1 MVNTTHKQLSN
12 NSEAIRKRN
21 NRRDLKERRRKHTF
35 VNNYVETK
43 YPHIYVEISGLY
55 ENLADKYPG
64 RADLSKTYFF
74 KKWQRETKQ
83 PVNQQQPQASI
94 VNQQPQASIVNQQQP
109 QASTVNQQ
117 QPQAS
122 TVNQQQPQASIVN
135 QQQPQAS
142 IVNQQR
148 QASTVNQQQ
157 PQTSIV
163 NQQPQAS
170 IVNQQQPQT
179 SIVNQQPQASI
190 VNQQQPQ
197 ASIVNQ
203 QPQASSV
210 NQQQPKVP
218 IGTQQQTQISHSNQQ
233 HIPLYVP
240 FLPVLDRM
248 ENIEEG
254 QGPPKIPRIEETA
267 QEPPKIPRLEETAQ
281 EPPQIPHVE
290 ETRPENNTL
299 CSGITLEEMFVAAEE
314 IVQTLQRET
323 ELMDIVEKLDLPESV
338 WNNELSMPDYV
349 LEEDLEW
356 W

>member
-74 KKWQRETKQ
+74 KKWRRETKQ

-142 IVNQQR
+142 IVNQQ
-148 QASTVNQQQ
+148 
-157 PQTSIV
+157 
-163 NQQPQAS
+163 PQAS

-190 VNQQQPQ
+190 VNH
-197 ASIVNQ
+197 Q